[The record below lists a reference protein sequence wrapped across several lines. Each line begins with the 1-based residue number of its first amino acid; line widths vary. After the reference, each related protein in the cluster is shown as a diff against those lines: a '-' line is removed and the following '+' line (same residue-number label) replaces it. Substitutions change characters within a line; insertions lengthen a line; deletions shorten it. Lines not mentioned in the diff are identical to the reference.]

1 MLETTIRRK
10 VIPCLETPELL
21 KRAAWL
27 GKPTRAAHEVQ
38 GAIRDNRNA
47 AKGPVMRT
55 MRIVALVLLLCGAG
69 VQARAEDQASPEA
82 LAAAKDLMAVIS
94 PDMMKQL
101 ATSISATFWPAVEQK
116 AKADKIDDATIGELR
131 TEFERIQVAF
141 ASDAMKEAPPIY
153 ARHFTVD
160 ELKELTVFYR
170 NGRQGA
176 SGSSAGNGRADR
188 ASVTA
193 PAGCTAANRRSLHPN
208 PAGSRLHEMKSK

>member
-10 VIPCLETPELL
+10 VIPGLETPELL

-160 ELKELTVFYR
+160 ELKELTAFYR
-170 NGRQGA
+170 TPTGAKALREVPQVMGELTGLLLPRLQDVQRQ
-176 SGSSAGNGRADR
+176 
-188 ASVTA
+188 TA
-193 PAGCTAANRRSLHPN
+193 EAFTRILQAHGYT
-208 PAGSRLHEMKSK
+208 K

>member
-10 VIPCLETPELL
+10 VIPGLETPELL
-21 KRAAWL
+21 KRAARL
-27 GKPTRAAHEVQ
+27 GKPSRAAHEVQ
-38 GAIRDNRNA
+38 GAILKSKLSQGTA
-47 AKGPVMRT
+47 MRT

-101 ATSISATFWPAVEQK
+101 ATSISATFWPVVEQK

-153 ARHFTVD
+153 ARHFTVE
-160 ELKELTVFYR
+160 ELKELTAFYR
-170 NGRQGA
+170 TPTGAKALREVPQVMGELTGLLLPRLQDVQRQ
-176 SGSSAGNGRADR
+176 
-188 ASVTA
+188 TA
-193 PAGCTAANRRSLHPN
+193 EAFTRILQAHGYT
-208 PAGSRLHEMKSK
+208 K

>member
-10 VIPCLETPELL
+10 VIPGLETPELL

-101 ATSISATFWPAVEQK
+101 ATSISATFWPVVEQK
-116 AKADKIDDATIGELR
+116 AKADKVDDATIGELR

-153 ARHFTVD
+153 ARHFTVE
-160 ELKELTVFYR
+160 ELKELTAFYR
-170 NGRQGA
+170 TPTGAKALQEVPQVMGELTGLLLPRLQDVRRQ
-176 SGSSAGNGRADR
+176 
-188 ASVTA
+188 TA
-193 PAGCTAANRRSLHPN
+193 EAFTRILQAHGYT
-208 PAGSRLHEMKSK
+208 K

>member
-10 VIPCLETPELL
+10 AIPGLETPELL
-21 KRAAWL
+21 KRAARL
-27 GKPTRAAHEVQ
+27 GKPSRAAHEVQ

-160 ELKELTVFYR
+160 ELKELTAFYR
-170 NGRQGA
+170 TPTGAKALREVPQVMGELTGLLLPRLQDVQRQ
-176 SGSSAGNGRADR
+176 
-188 ASVTA
+188 TA
-193 PAGCTAANRRSLHPN
+193 EAFTRILQAHGYT
-208 PAGSRLHEMKSK
+208 K